1 MYHVITF
8 RKICYEGLKTDTL
21 RRRGIILHLEHQ
33 SVGPSVLR
41 IRIQDPGS
49 GIRGPGSGAFLTPRS
64 GMGEKSGAGSGMN
77 NPDHIS

>member
-8 RKICYEGLKTDTL
+8 RKICYEGLKNDTL
-21 RRRGIILHLEHQ
+21 QRRGIILHLEHQ

-49 GIRGPGSGAFLTPRS
+49 GIRELGSGAFLTPGS
-64 GMGEKSGAGSGMN
+64 DPGWVKSLE
-77 NPDHIS
+77 PDPG